1 MLGLLSFSDYQIP
14 LQREEIETVTKL
26 RDEWAN
32 LVLLGDQVIRL
43 THIHYPWKQ
52 QKIRGLLLLSGG
64 IERDQWYEMG

>member
-1 MLGLLSFSDYQIP
+1 MGFLSCSDYQIP

-43 THIHYPWKQ
+43 TYFLCPLKTTESHRFTNV
-52 QKIRGLLLLSGG
+52 IR
-64 IERDQWYEMG
+64 RYRKRPVV

>member
-1 MLGLLSFSDYQIP
+1 MGFLSCSDYQIP

-43 THIHYPWKQ
+43 TYFLCPLKTRESHSFTNV
-52 QKIRGLLLLSGG
+52 IR
-64 IERDQWYEMG
+64 RYRKRPVV